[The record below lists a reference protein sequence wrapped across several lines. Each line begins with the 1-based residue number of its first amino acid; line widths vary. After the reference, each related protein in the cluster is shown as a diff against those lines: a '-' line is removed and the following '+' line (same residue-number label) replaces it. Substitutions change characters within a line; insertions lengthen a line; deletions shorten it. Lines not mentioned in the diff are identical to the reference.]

1 MTTMLKSNLIGSAN
15 LSPHGFEE
23 PKFLDRRARADN
35 RGPDRACRGTTAWNR
50 WGSLTLRPIESMMAD
65 LFLQHL
71 ERLDDAS
78 RLSRFGMVADDAFL
92 RTHTERAIGERC
104 LSIGCFEGGDLRG
117 VAELHDLGPGRW
129 QILELALSV
138 EPPFQS
144 QGIGKALARRAVTT
158 ARELDAGEI
167 HTCFNVANH
176 RMKAIAQGL
185 PMTLDY
191 DWPFVT
197 GTQVLRR
204 TGG

>member
-1 MTTMLKSNLIGSAN
+1 MTTMLESSLTGSAN

-35 RGPDRACRGTTAWNR
+35 RRPDRACRGPAAWIR
-50 WGSLTLRPIESMMAD
+50 GGSLTLKPINGMMAD

-104 LSIGCFEGGDLRG
+104 LPIGCFEGGDLRG

-167 HTCFNVANH
+167 HTCFNVSND
-176 RMKAIAQGL
+176 RMKAIALAL
-185 PMTLDY
+185 PMRLDY

-197 GTQVLRR
+197 GTQILRPM
-204 TGG
+204 GG